1 MTAALDAYNAAM
13 AAARAVFDGP
23 QTADDYWA
31 ACSTWDTAKLAAY
44 LAYDLAY
51 QAGVPLDAERLG

>member
-13 AAARAVFDGP
+13 ATADAAYRAVFD
-23 QTADDYWA
+23 A
-31 ACSTWDTAKLAAY
+31 ALDAYNAASVASY

-51 QAGVPLDAERLG
+51 QTETAEGQA